1 LTTGSQGGIAFRV
14 QDKNNYFLAAPWT
27 STSVRLYRVANGQ
40 VSTVSTQT
48 ISTVNWG
55 EPHDWYLRAD
65 GEDLDLAVY
74 VGGTWYF
81 VFDSGTTGQGKLSGG
96 SHEGAIGL
104 GTTGESTDPVVC
116 DTFTYGYDPDED
128 GSVTQVIG
136 EDVFDGSALTVEPA
150 YDAAGNLT
158 DDGVYQ
164 YVYDAWNRLVQV
176 KRKGGSQPVVATY
189 RYDGLGHRV
198 YKKVENSGDMN
209 REEYFYY
216 NQGWQLLEIDS
227 ADNVARQQF
236 VWGTNYIDE
245 AICMDVDT
253 DDDGDCTDFED
264 NPVGARR
271 FFHMQDAN
279 WNVVGLRE
287 GTSIVERYDYDP
299 YGTVRI
305 YRGSA
310 SAGAAEQR
318 TVTAQSLK
326 WLSPSLPGNP
336 VLYAAYYQ
344 DSETGSYN
352 VRNRTFEPGLARWDQ
367 RDQAGY
373 ADGMDLYGYV
383 RNAPVDRVDPL
394 GLWDWPWSGCCGGK
408 SYNWITKCCCK
419 KDGVEHIVS
428 RRSIPTGIKS
438 CFIWITA
445 GGYPHA
451 YVVVDGW
458 SAGFY
463 PDSPNPF
470 GGPGKVHSPDDHA
483 GEGTCTD
490 LTLSPCSFDLQKV
503 KDAIKAFAD
512 RPFGRYIY
520 GVRDCRHWVKAA
532 ITWGTMHGGG
542 CTVP

>member
-1 LTTGSQGGIAFRV
+1 MTTGSQGGIAFRV
-14 QDKNNYFLAAPWT
+14 QDKNNCFLAAPWT

-176 KRKGGSQPVVATY
+176 KRKGGSQPVVGTY

-245 AICMDVDT
+245 AVCMDVDT
-253 DDDGDCTDFED
+253 GTDGNCTD
-264 NPVGARR
+264 GSSRH
-271 FFHMQDAN
+271 FFYCQDAN
-279 WNVVGLRE
+279 WNVVALRE
-287 GTSIVERYDYDP
+287 GASVVERYEYDP

-310 SAGAAEQR
+310 TPGAAEQR
-318 TVTAQSLK
+318 TVTGQSLK
-326 WLSPSLPGNP
+326 WLAAGLPENAILYAGYFYDSVPGQYQERNREQRPELERWMQPDGSGCTKNPNLYEYARSQPLAHADPQGLTECYISNGGDLPPPPPTDPLLMVYGCGQCGPMDEAVRRANAALHSPGCWKWFYDHGYKKGDSYIVSCHSKWFKPQCWFTPAWTLPGAGIGFCNNWCCMPP
-336 VLYAAYYQ
+336 VGIASLLLHEAAHHYCPLLLLGGEACANEAQ
-344 DSETGSYN
+344 KECT
-352 VRNRTFEPGLARWDQ
+352 PGLIQ
-367 RDQAGY
+367 
-373 ADGMDLYGYV
+373 
-383 RNAPVDRVDPL
+383 
-394 GLWDWPWSGCCGGK
+394 
-408 SYNWITKCCCK
+408 
-419 KDGVEHIVS
+419 
-428 RRSIPTGIKS
+428 
-438 CFIWITA
+438 
-445 GGYPHA
+445 
-451 YVVVDGW
+451 
-458 SAGFY
+458 
-463 PDSPNPF
+463 
-470 GGPGKVHSPDDHA
+470 
-483 GEGTCTD
+483 
-490 LTLSPCSFDLQKV
+490 
-503 KDAIKAFAD
+503 
-512 RPFGRYIY
+512 
-520 GVRDCRHWVKAA
+520 
-532 ITWGTMHGGG
+532 
-542 CTVP
+542 